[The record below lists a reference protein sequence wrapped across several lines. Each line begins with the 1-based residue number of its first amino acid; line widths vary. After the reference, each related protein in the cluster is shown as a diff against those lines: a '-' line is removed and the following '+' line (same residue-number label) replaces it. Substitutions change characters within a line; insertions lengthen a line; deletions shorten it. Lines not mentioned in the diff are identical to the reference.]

1 MIDSL
6 PNQKLD
12 IPQQQYT
19 LFAAVNNTVSDRLY
33 TLALSDYNT
42 KRQK

>member
-6 PNQKLD
+6 ANQKLD
-12 IPQQQYT
+12 IPQQYT
-19 LFAAVNNTVSDRLY
+19 LFPAVNNTVSDRLY